1 MIKYLINS
9 VMFKYFVSVLFML
22 SFLLVEKDA
31 QTKDLVKYANTLQGT
46 DSNFGLSWEN
56 IYSTMAL
63 PYPMHAWSAQ
73 TGKNGNGWK

>member
-46 DSNFGLSWEN
+46 DSNFESSWEN